1 MVILKRLFTETG
13 IFDEVK
19 FGMGFNLIKGI
30 YTKSPEELSELNG
43 IGKSTLVRLID
54 FALLSSEGQSFFDV
68 KKHEFLKG
76 HSVILEFEDDDI
88 TYFVRREFAEPTKA
102 RFGKS
107 MDAME
112 EYSVVDLR
120 VVFGNIFFGKDD
132 YRGAFENNWFRS
144 LIKFF
149 IKDDINHHERKDPL
163 KFISAHKSNFETYV
177 YNLFLLGLPNKSVY
191 DFSVL
196 KSKIDDLNKMRTRAN
211 RRIKEE
217 TGKKIGELSS
227 EINMLDKKIS
237 SFQESL
243 DKYEFLS
250 SYEDVEKELISSSSQ
265 ISKLLNQLT
274 PIEKRLSDY
283 KKSYAYEIEID
294 TRKIAKLYS
303 EVKTVFGEAV
313 KKQLD
318 DVVSFRKKLAENRK
332 KFLTGK
338 EIELSAKIEELKKQ
352 ISSFEKK
359 RSALYKVLDEK
370 NALDSIKNTYELMI
384 DEKAKKQRLVSS
396 IESVRKIEEDL
407 FIQNKLRS
415 EAVSDI
421 AKELNAVQKQI
432 ESIRSIFLDIVSESI
447 HVGSAEE
454 AVFDIR
460 PAPDMKSPVRIEI
473 DLPKSDALG
482 KQRLKVLTYDLT
494 VFFNL
499 IEQKRALPH
508 FLVHDGVFHGIDIKT
523 VVKVLNRV
531 HSMLLQ
537 KHNFQYI
544 ITANE
549 KELEIPEDKKDVYG
563 DYNFD
568 LDESTIVIYKDI
580 KEEMIFKREYT

>member
-1 MVILKRLFTETG
+1 MVILKRIYAETG
-13 IFDEVK
+13 FFDEVK
-19 FGMGFNLIKGI
+19 FRPGFNLIKGI

-54 FALLSSEGQSFFDV
+54 YALLSKEGQNYFDV
-68 KKHEFLKG
+68 ERHEFLKG
-76 HSVILEFEDDDI
+76 HSVTLEFEEEGV
-88 TYFVRREFAEPTKA
+88 TYIVKRDFVEPAKA

-107 MDAME
+107 LDSME

-120 VVFGNIFFGKDD
+120 IVLGNIFFGKDD
-132 YRGAFENNWFRS
+132 YKGAFENNWFRS

-163 KFISAHKSNFETYV
+163 KFVSTHISNFETYV
-177 YNLFLLGLPNKSVY
+177 YNLFLLGLPNKSVL

-196 KSKIDDLNKMRTRAN
+196 KEKIDDLNKMRTRAN
-211 RRIKEE
+211 KRIKEE
-217 TGKKIGELSS
+217 TGKRIGELSS
-227 EINMLDKKIS
+227 EINLLDKKIS

-243 DKYEFLS
+243 EKFEFLS
-250 SYEDVEKELISSSSQ
+250 SYEDVEKELINISSEISQ
-265 ISKLLNQLT
+265 LLSQLT
-274 PIEKRLSDY
+274 PIERRLSEY
-283 KKSYAYEIEID
+283 KNSYTYEIEID
-294 TRKIAKLYS
+294 TKKISKMYS
-303 EVKTVFGEAV
+303 EMKVVFGESV

-318 DVVSFRKKLAENRK
+318 DVVAFRKKLAENRK
-332 KFLTGK
+332 KFLTNK
-338 EIELSAKIEELKKQ
+338 EIELTTKIEELKSK
-352 ISSFEKK
+352 ISEFEKK

-370 NALDSIKNTYELMI
+370 KALDSIKNTYQLMI
-384 DEKAKKQRLVSS
+384 DEKAKRENIVSA
-396 IESVRKIEEDL
+396 IGSVRKIEEDL

-415 EAVSDI
+415 EAVSEI
-421 AKELNAVQKQI
+421 ATELNAVQKQV
-432 ESIRSIFLDIVSESI
+432 ESIRSIFLDIVSVSI

-460 PAPDMKSPVRIEI
+460 PAPDMKSPVKIDIEI
-473 DLPKSDALG
+473 PKSDALG

-523 VVKVLNRV
+523 VVRVLNRV
-531 HSMLLQ
+531 NSMFLQ
-537 KHNFQYI
+537 EHNFQYI

-549 KELEIPEDKKDVYG
+549 KELEIPEDKKTIYG
-563 DYNFD
+563 TYNFD
-568 LDESTIVIYKDI
+568 LDEATIAVYKDI
-580 KEEMIFKREYT
+580 PKDMIFKREYA